1 MEWRQQ
7 TSVSCADA
15 FTEAQRWIEEVTG
28 KSFGCNDFRA
38 ALENGVLLCDLINQ
52 LKPGIIK
59 RVNRLSTP
67 IAGLDNVNV
76 FLKACGKLG
85 LNVSQLFHPGDLQ
98 DLSTRATLRR
108 DESKRRLK
116 NVLITIYWLG
126 RKAHIDAFYSGP
138 QLNFKAFEGLLG
150 LALSKALD
158 EGSNVY
164 TKDGGYREC
173 WDSEREECLRMRP
186 SYKIESSMD
195 RVDTLD
201 SRAIHPNSEGCG
213 SDAEAEQ
220 VFKMETAQTTTQQ
233 SKGHIPQ
240 PLLRRKQ
247 GLEQNFA
254 SPLSSIEDTPFSP
267 QPHLTVSPSE
277 CAFDEEL
284 FLQALCEEE
293 SEDDYPEADPVLD
306 DLYLRRVQQSLH
318 QTSTN
323 PSHDRF
329 LPRYWTPEEEVRVR
343 TIYLGSQ
350 RRPWYR
356 KMQGL
361 RAYQI
366 QVRPERQVQVNPGW
380 IWSKSLS
387 DIPMVYPVRKVP
399 EGNIIYD
406 VGQEADMALEWN
418 QENKRKCSVAA
429 KDSEAQWQDDL
440 TKWKNRRRSTK
451 SDLRRKSQDRDHVI
465 NQMTNGSLANFGKNE
480 AGGPLKRDQ
489 QSPRRHNPAPR
500 PYSTSPPSKASSSD
514 LRPHTRALLA
524 RSYATEAPYS
534 PTAPLS
540 PHKPG
545 HTQGSSV
552 GAMPAS
558 DGNLLGEEAHFA
570 SLALNGT
577 GVTTPSPDFPF
588 SSHTQVK
595 AQGMPAPFQSTS
607 ELARPEN
614 VFTNQISTL
623 TTTIQPNETTKSTS
637 TRDPTATMSSC
648 KELPYCA
655 DPKGPTSCPGAVHQA
670 GLDALDD
677 HKPHEE
683 NQKTSWEPAVE
694 QGRDQQTSGVY
705 KYLYRAGS
713 WSGSASLP
721 RGYRRSEGSSR
732 LSSAITARPFGSKQ
746 SRVSSLPRLCNVDNN
761 QGLLLKS
768 EKEESL
774 SQPIESSLKRQT
786 ASTHLTGQHQPLITH
801 RKGFQAK
808 QHGAE
813 QREEVKGVTLSSQTN
828 GYHHQPYSQTQL
840 QPYSNPQAH
849 HNNSSTFSTNASIDH
864 TKVDHSDMRVSLTL
878 KPNSRPDFGFQTHWD
893 STGARVK
900 SIQPGSP
907 AELCQLCVDDEIVA
921 VNGVAVA
928 HMNYTQWKDKMTSSL
943 QTGGLTMD
951 IRRYGNK
958 DWSTSEGTHHNQPG
972 QSRMTLN
979 LTSAAPVLIGCPDH
993 HANGGASTETA
1004 VRKVSSFNGQT
1015 DNLQV
1020 PSLSP
1025 SSSSWSWD
1033 REEDRRRQEKW
1044 QEEQER
1050 LLQEKYQRDQERLE
1064 AEWRKAQQDAMGEC
1078 RKTENTFEMTNGGE
1092 RPASTPLHVNGLAN
1106 KTREEKQNPDR
1117 YELKESEP
1125 GSKPQSKAQGVQND
1139 KTAERAWAEDSCGF
1153 AQLSPAHR
1161 AKSLST
1167 PALAGHHKQIRG
1179 DERKRKGQSLSKI
1192 EKERQQILEEMKK
1205 RTQLLTDNSWIRQRS
1220 SSFYKEPIYVG
1231 APLKRF
1237 DSLDNLD
1244 TSLTTAPFNYP
1255 RPHSAA
1261 AGYCAP
1267 SRNASSR
1274 YSTGAIVSQRN
1285 ASMDPSNHG
1294 RMVSGRRMCCVC
1306 ERALGS
1312 GAAMVIEALSLCL
1325 HLACFQ
1331 CVGCHRHL
1339 GGTETGVQVRI
1350 RNRKPYCEPCYFQLK
1365 SFGAPSM

>member
-15 FTEAQRWIEEVTG
+15 FSEAQRWIEEVTG

-98 DLSTRATLRR
+98 DLSTRATLRG
-108 DESKRRLK
+108 DESNRRLK

-126 RKAHIDAFYSGP
+126 RKAQLDAFYSGP
-138 QLNFKAFEGLLG
+138 PLNFKAFEGLLG

-158 EGSNVY
+158 EGSMFV
-164 TKDGGYREC
+164 KDSGYKEC
-173 WDSEREECLRMRP
+173 WYPEREECLHMRP
-186 SYKIESSMD
+186 SYKMANS
-195 RVDTLD
+195 VDSIDSLE
-201 SRAIHPNSEGCG
+201 SRALRPNSEGCG

-220 VFKMETAQTTTQQ
+220 VFKMETTQPPTQQ
-233 SKGHIPQ
+233 NKGYIPP
-240 PLLRRKQ
+240 PLLRKKQ
-247 GLEQNFA
+247 GREENGRGCS
-254 SPLSSIEDTPFSP
+254 SPL
-267 QPHLTVSPSE
+267 
-277 CAFDEEL
+277 A
-284 FLQALCEEE
+284 
-293 SEDDYPEADPVLD
+293 
-306 DLYLRRVQQSLH
+306 
-318 QTSTN
+318 
-323 PSHDRF
+323 
-329 LPRYWTPEEEVRVR
+329 
-343 TIYLGSQ
+343 
-350 RRPWYR
+350 
-356 KMQGL
+356 

-366 QVRPERQVQVNPGW
+366 QVRPERPVQVNPGW

-399 EGNIIYD
+399 DVNTIYD
-406 VGQEADMALEWN
+406 VEKDTGVARERN

-451 SDLRRKSQDRDHVI
+451 SDLRRKSQDREHVI
-465 NQMTNGSLANFGKNE
+465 TQMINGAVTNFEKNE
-480 AGGPLKRDQ
+480 AGGLLNRDQ

-500 PYSTSPPSKASSSD
+500 PYSTSPPSKSSNCD
-514 LRPHTRALLA
+514 LRPRTRALLA
-524 RSYATEAPYS
+524 RSYTTEAPFI

-540 PHKPG
+540 PHNSAN
-545 HTQGSSV
+545 TRGSSV

-558 DGNLLGEEAHFA
+558 DGNILGEETHFA
-570 SLALNGT
+570 SLASDGA
-577 GVTTPSPDFPF
+577 GVTTPSLDYPF
-588 SSHTQVK
+588 SSQTQAK
-595 AQGMPAPFQSTS
+595 AQGSPAPFQPTS
-607 ELARPEN
+607 ELAQSEN
-614 VFTNQISTL
+614 VFTNQIATL
-623 TTTIQPNETTKSTS
+623 TTTVQPNETTNSTS
-637 TRDPTATMSSC
+637 TRDPTASMSSQ
-648 KELPYCA
+648 KELPFCV
-655 DPKGPTSCPGAVHQA
+655 DPNFCPDAVNQVGVDDLEGHQN
-670 GLDALDD
+670 
-677 HKPHEE
+677 HKSQEE
-683 NQKTSWEPAVE
+683 SHKTSWEPAVE
-694 QGRDQQTSGVY
+694 QGRGRQAAGVY
-705 KYLYRAGS
+705 KYLSRTGS

-732 LSSAITARPFGSKQ
+732 LSTAITARPFGTKQ

-774 SQPIESSLKRQT
+774 SPPPESSLKRQT
-786 ASTHLTGQHQPLITH
+786 ASAHLKGQY
-801 RKGFQAK
+801 QASTTQKKANKEK
-808 QHGAE
+808 QNGTE
-813 QREEVKGVTLSSQTN
+813 QGEEVKGATLSSQTSFQIT
-828 GYHHQPYSQTQL
+828 GYHHQPYNQTQL
-840 QPYSNPQAH
+840 LPQPCSNLQAH
-849 HNNSSTFSTNASIDH
+849 HNISSSLPSNVSIGRP
-864 TKVDHSDMRVSLTL
+864 KVDHSDMRVSLTL

-900 SIQPGSP
+900 IIQPGSP

-928 HMNYTQWKDKMTSSL
+928 HMNYNQWKDKMTSSL
-943 QTGGLTMD
+943 QTGSLTMD

-958 DWSTSEGTHHNQPG
+958 GGSE
-972 QSRMTLN
+972 
-979 LTSAAPVLIGCPDH
+979 SAISD
-993 HANGGASTETA
+993 
-1004 VRKVSSFNGQT
+1004 
-1015 DNLQV
+1015 LQV

-1033 REEDRRRQEKW
+1033 REEDRKRQEKW

-1050 LLQEKYQRDQERLE
+1050 LLQEQYQRDQERLE
-1064 AEWRKAQQDAMGEC
+1064 AEWQRAQQEAMGELN
-1078 RKTENTFEMTNGGE
+1078 RNSRQNTFEMTNGRE
-1092 RPASTPLHVNGLAN
+1092 RPASIRPHVNGLTN
-1106 KTREEKQNPDR
+1106 KTREEEQSADR
-1117 YELKESEP
+1117 DERKEA
-1125 GSKPQSKAQGVQND
+1125 GSKPQSNAQGVQDD
-1139 KTAERAWAEDSCGF
+1139 KITEQAWAEDSCGF

-1167 PALAGHHKQIRG
+1167 PALAGPHKQTRG
-1179 DERKRKGQSLSKI
+1179 DERKRKGQSVSKV
-1192 EKERQQILEEMKK
+1192 EHERQQILEEMKK

-1220 SSFYKEPIYVG
+1220 SSFYKEQICVG
-1231 APLKRF
+1231 VPLKRHE
-1237 DSLDNLD
+1237 SLDNLD
-1244 TSLTTAPFNYP
+1244 TWRQCPLSTATFSYP

-1267 SRNASSR
+1267 SRNSSSR
-1274 YSTGAIVSQRN
+1274 YSTGAILSQRYT
-1285 ASMDPSNHG
+1285 SMDPSHYG
-1294 RMVSGRRMCCVC
+1294 RMVSGRRTCCVC
-1306 ERALGS
+1306 ERVLGS
-1312 GAAMVIEALSLCL
+1312 GAAMVIEALSLCF

-1339 GGTETGVQVRI
+1339 GGTEIGVQVRI

-1365 SFGAPSM
+1365 SAGAPSM